1 MTKDNKISFE
11 LLALVVALIWGTTFA
26 AQRAAM
32 ETMEPWTFTG
42 IRFLLG
48 VPFLLVFV
56 LLFERRY
63 FIHNWRRVLYYG
75 LVPGTILTIGSVIQ
89 QVGIVTTYAS
99 KAGLIT
105 SLYVCIVPFLAV
117 FIGYRLKLNQIT
129 AAFVAM
135 TGIYFLSVT
144 DNLTF
149 AVGDLLILFT
159 AFVWAFHIL
168 SIDYY
173 LRYIKPLS
181 LAATQIAYC
190 GIFSFIGALFFEP
203 ISTEAIVATL
213 PELAY
218 SGFMSAGVAFGLQ
231 ILCQQYVSPSRLSLI
246 ISTEALFAVLSGWL
260 FLAEVLSP
268 REVFGGLLLLFALVL
283 VRLNRLP
290 ARLKRSESK

>member
-1 MTKDNKISFE
+1 MKDNKISFE
-11 LLALVVALIWGTTFA
+11 LLALLVALIWGTTFA

-32 ETMEPWTFTG
+32 ETMGPWAFTG

-56 LLFERRY
+56 LLFERHY
-63 FIHNWRRVLYYG
+63 FIHNWRRILYYG

-105 SLYVCIVPFLAV
+105 SLYICIVPFLAI
-117 FIGYRLKLNQIT
+117 FIGYRLKINEIT
-129 AAFVAM
+129 AAFVGM

-144 DNLTF
+144 DNLTL

-181 LAATQIAYC
+181 LAVTQIAYC
-190 GIFSFIGALFFEP
+190 GIFSFVGALFFEP
-203 ISTEAIVATL
+203 IRTEMIVATL

-218 SGFMSAGVAFGLQ
+218 SGFMSAGLAFGLQ
-231 ILCQQYVSPSRLSLI
+231 ILCQQYVSPNRLSLI
-246 ISTEALFAVLSGWL
+246 ISTEALFAVISGWL
-260 FLAEVLSP
+260 FLTEILTS
-268 REVFGGLLLLFALVL
+268 REIFGALLLLFALIL

-290 ARLKRSESK
+290 AKFKRSESK